1 MSSTPNQ
8 RAQEELPQLL
18 DWIESRPELSA
29 IRKAANSAICN
40 YQTDKEDP
48 NERIILYSSDI
59 KIPAKNSLDKFVEV
73 VWVPGRNMRGKAY
86 ASQSSDVSLNSVAKL
101 MSLSTIW
108 DFFTTIPVLSYPLQ
122 LSAGFLSLPIGAG
135 LSFFLLWA
143 SNIAG
148 ENATNRSPGHA
159 TKASVSLIAFLLLSA
174 AKTAVSGV
182 GTDLVIGIRG
192 IQQNYASQLISES
205 LIVDRKNLEEKKNM
219 LFSDPLLLEQ
229 TRKCDEKTRALS
241 RLPRNDPGWQAAYLA
256 EGGQYQDRIA
266 TIDQVKRR
274 YGSPANMPSCLA
286 VRVLSEDK
294 NTALQKPT
302 QDLQERQN
310 SSKTLPALTF
320 LKENYPERYSEAFI
334 ERPSG
339 DLVFRDGTLAVGEAT
354 SLFFTNLSQPNKI
367 ASLGFSLFTF
377 VVSITLTGSATIML
391 FLVSRNREVMASF
404 SSNLDAIKVA
414 YLGRYIKLLDQKSK
428 LAKRK

>member
-1 MSSTPNQ
+1 MPTTPDQ
-8 RAQEELPQLL
+8 RAQEELPRLL
-18 DWIESRPELSA
+18 EWLESRPELSE

-40 YQTDKEDP
+40 YHTDEKDP
-48 NERIILYSSDI
+48 RDRINLYSSDI
-59 KIPAKNSLDKFVEV
+59 KIPAKTYFDKLVEI

-86 ASQSSDVSLNSVAKL
+86 ASQSSDSSLNSVAKL
-101 MSLSTIW
+101 MSLSTLW

-148 ENATNRSPGHA
+148 ENATNRSPGHV
-159 TKASVSLIAFLLLSA
+159 TKASASLIAFLLLSA

-192 IQQNYASQLISES
+192 IQQYYASKLVTES
-205 LIVDRKNLEEKKNM
+205 LVIDRKNLKEKQTM
-219 LFSDPLLLEQ
+219 LFSDPLLIEQ
-229 TRKCDEKTRALS
+229 RIKCDEKTRALS

-266 TIDQVKRR
+266 SIDQVKRR
-274 YGSPANMPSCLA
+274 YGTPANMPSCLA

-302 QDLQERQN
+302 QELQERQN
-310 SSKTLPALTF
+310 ASKALPALTF
-320 LKENYPERYSEAFI
+320 LKKNYPERYSDAFI
-334 ERPSG
+334 EKSNG
-339 DLVFRDGTLAVGEAT
+339 EMVFRDGTLAVGEAT
-354 SLFFTNLSQPNKI
+354 SLFFSKLSQPSEL

-377 VVSITLTGSATIML
+377 AVSITLTGSATIML
-391 FLVSRNREVMASF
+391 YLVSRNREVKASF
-404 SSNLDAIKVA
+404 SHDLEAIKVA
-414 YLGRYIKLLDQKSK
+414 YLGRYIKMLDQRSRGGKK
-428 LAKRK
+428 